1 MDVPREDDVVHDR
14 RALGYLED
22 LDVVHVDE
30 DRDAYALIVTT
41 LKCFLYDLSVMKKRL
56 VVAQGC

>member
-22 LDVVHVDE
+22 HVVVHLDA
-30 DRDAYALIVTT
+30 DHDAYALIVTT
-41 LKCFLYDLSVMKKRL
+41 LKCALCGASLEKSD
-56 VVAQGC
+56 VAQGC